1 MPKTAVFAKFKAAT
15 GKLDEVVAAVK
26 PLLEQVQKEAGTEV
40 YAMHTSGDEVWFYE
54 LYSDEDAFKSHG
66 GSDAMKAAFGAL
78 ASITEGRP
86 EILMGTPV
94 SAKGVT
100 F

>member
-1 MPKTAVFAKFKAAT
+1 MSSLVEQAT
-15 GKLDEVVAAVK
+15 SPGLTTNRA
-26 PLLEQVQKEAGTEV
+26 PFIEQAQA
-40 YAMHTSGDEVWFYE
+40 SGRLYITQPYE
-54 LYSDEDAFKSHG
+54 LYSDEDSFKSHG

-78 ASITEGRP
+78 AGITEGRP

-94 SAKGVT
+94 DAKGVK